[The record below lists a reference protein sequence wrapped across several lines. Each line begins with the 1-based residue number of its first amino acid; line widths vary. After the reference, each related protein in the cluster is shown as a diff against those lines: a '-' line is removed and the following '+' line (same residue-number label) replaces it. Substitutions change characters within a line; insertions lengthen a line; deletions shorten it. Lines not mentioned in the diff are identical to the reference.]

1 MTETLA
7 TPEGSAERSPHG
19 VRAGSAPLC
28 WEGGSGAGTAEDCGG
43 LASGGRCAPRGRG
56 AEAVVARR
64 QLGPALLLLRFQLL
78 HCPRLWKGLRLRSQ
92 ARMELGGTHPYR
104 DCEYTHSISVSILEI
119 TQYFPSFLWSRTDLR
134 RLSDSPNVVML
145 SHSWDPPFLPPGAHV
160 GMCVSPGTEFGVGG
174 HRKCRI
180 PKMGKRPAYCFFSP
194 LSPSWSRHHNRDRHA
209 AVPAPESCG
218 RP

>member
-64 QLGPALLLLRFQLL
+64 QLGPALLLLRSQLL

-92 ARMELGGTHPYR
+92 AWMELGGTHLYR

-134 RLSDSPNVVML
+134 RLSDSPNVVTL

-194 LSPSWSRHHNRDRHA
+194 LSPSWSRHHN
-209 AVPAPESCG
+209 
-218 RP
+218 